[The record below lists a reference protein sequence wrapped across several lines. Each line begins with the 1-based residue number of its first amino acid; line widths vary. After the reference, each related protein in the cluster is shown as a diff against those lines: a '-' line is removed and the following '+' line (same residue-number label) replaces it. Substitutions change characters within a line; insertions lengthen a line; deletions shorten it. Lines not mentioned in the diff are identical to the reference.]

1 MFEKTGT
8 ENVLF
13 QLFPKM
19 EIALASAQ
27 TPTAKQPRKCSFVN
41 DVRPEKAKEFCL
53 WRIDFSDGG
62 RA

>member
-1 MFEKTGT
+1 MKEYRG
-8 ENVLF
+8 
-13 QLFPKM
+13 
-19 EIALASAQ
+19 SAPAEGN
-27 TPTAKQPRKCSFVN
+27 TVNRNIFRLRRIITCILMLNLCSFVN

>member
-1 MFEKTGT
+1 MQKIIR
-8 ENVLF
+8 
-13 QLFPKM
+13 KM
-19 EIALASAQ
+19 S
-27 TPTAKQPRKCSFVN
+27 KCSFVN

>member
-1 MFEKTGT
+1 MA
-8 ENVLF
+8 N
-13 QLFPKM
+13 P
-19 EIALASAQ
+19 
-27 TPTAKQPRKCSFVN
+27 PRVKHLMIFRLIKGYCSFVN

>member
-1 MFEKTGT
+1 MQITSSFPDMGT
-8 ENVLF
+8 
-13 QLFPKM
+13 
-19 EIALASAQ
+19 
-27 TPTAKQPRKCSFVN
+27 TAKRKFCSFVN

>member
-1 MFEKTGT
+1 MVDFFRGIVCQENDGVKMPGTG
-8 ENVLF
+8 E
-13 QLFPKM
+13 QR
-19 EIALASAQ
+19 E
-27 TPTAKQPRKCSFVN
+27 CSFVN